1 MKDATIQNSK
11 NQSFPDTFTPFI
23 RNWFSGA
30 VKWWIAAVLVGQWM
44 FGLYI
49 LFRFT
54 MPWLR
59 GDLDDSQFTTM
70 IRGYENGEVFNN
82 GVLLLHIIPVM
93 LISLSATFQLV
104 PFIRNRFPKFHRW
117 NGRLFLVVG
126 FFGAISGLF
135 MTWVIGSRLSDLG
148 AIGVTINGIIIPI
161 FVYYAWRTAVKRN
174 FSSHRRLAVHTFIL
188 INGVWSV
195 RLYLM
200 AWFMVNQGPLGNTR
214 LIDGPADIAISFA
227 SYLLPMAIAEL
238 AFWSER
244 RRSSLTT
251 LIAAIG
257 VTLLALLTT
266 LGVYAAT
273 TMMWL
278 PRITAAY

>member
-1 MKDATIQNSK
+1 MKDATIQNNK
-11 NQSFPDTFTPFI
+11 NPTLLDTFTPFI
-23 RNWFSGA
+23 QSWFSGA
-30 VKWWIAAVLVGQWM
+30 IKWLIAAVLAGQWM
-44 FGLYI
+44 FGIYI

-54 MPWLR
+54 MPWLL
-59 GDLDDSQFTTM
+59 GDLDESQFTSM

-117 NGRLFLVVG
+117 NGRLFLAVG
-126 FFGAISGLF
+126 FFGAISGLY
-135 MTWVIGSRLSDLG
+135 MTWGMGSRLSELG
-148 AIGVTINGIIIPI
+148 AISVTINGILIPI
-161 FVYYAWRTAVKRN
+161 FVYYAWRTAVQRN
-174 FSSHRRLAVHTFIL
+174 FSLHRRFAVHTFIL

-200 AWFMVNQGPLGNTR
+200 AWFMVNPGGLGNTR

-227 SYLLPMAIAEL
+227 SYLLPMAVAEL
-238 AFWSER
+238 AFWAER
-244 RRSSLTT
+244 RRSSLATFVG
-251 LIAAIG
+251 AIG

-266 LGVYAAT
+266 YGVYAAS
-273 TMMWL
+273 TMMWI
-278 PRITAAY
+278 PRISAAF